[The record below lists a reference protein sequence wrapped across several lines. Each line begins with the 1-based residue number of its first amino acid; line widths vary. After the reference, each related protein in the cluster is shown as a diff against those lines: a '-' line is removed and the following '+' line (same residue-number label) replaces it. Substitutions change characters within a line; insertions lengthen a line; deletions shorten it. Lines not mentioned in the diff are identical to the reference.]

1 MADILRVTT
10 PLVNKS
16 QQVETR
22 PNIDP
27 TAQFPI
33 QDPTRVPRPGAQ
45 SELLGQNN
53 GMVQQDETSAM
64 LLNLLKDPSVT
75 VNFLKSISSMEAL
88 IKLLPVNNSPFT
100 KEIEQM
106 FGELLVPA
114 GNIAG
119 EMVRQENA
127 STYFKGELFDL
138 LREAIRQ
145 SPEQGELR
153 DAAVSFLKALTLY
166 HTRQEALGSVANS
179 LQYLS
184 DSLSSSPTLS
194 QKLGQLANRYRAG
207 DAPTFFRFLRQ
218 DTLELLKEVEE
229 SILFSDN
236 TEKVVRMA
244 IYNLSRYNDNGTFL
258 QESVSRMLMQ
268 LRGDEAREHFLSALE
283 QLLEEEK
290 QVQQQQ
296 PLPGQKREETA
307 LGVLTRILQ
316 RQMSSE
322 ELMASSSDKLEKI
335 IHSLLCSPCNF
346 TPLLHFVLPVQY
358 EDLQSFAE
366 IWINPNGGEDDRER
380 QSDGGRVIHML
391 LAFDVGG
398 IGRFELELFVRD
410 KVIDFSLYCPPA
422 YTNLYAEVKNDLRQ
436 CAGDTGYRFGEIKV
450 DRLDRPR
457 SLMDVFKS
465 LPYKRT
471 GVDVKI

>member
-10 PLVNKS
+10 PLINKS
-16 QQVETR
+16 QQVEAR
-22 PNIDP
+22 PNVDP
-27 TAQFPI
+27 AAQFPI
-33 QDPTRVPRPGAQ
+33 QDPSRVPRPGAQ
-45 SELLGQNN
+45 SELLQQNN
-53 GMVQQDETSAM
+53 GMIQQDETSAM
-64 LLNLLKDPSVT
+64 LLSLLKDPSVT

-127 STYFKGELFDL
+127 STYFKGEMFDL
-138 LREAIRQ
+138 LRDAIREN
-145 SPEQGELR
+145 PEQTELR

-166 HTRQEALGSVANS
+166 HTRREALGSVANS

-184 DSLSSSPTLS
+184 ETLSPSSSLSG
-194 QKLGQLANRYRAG
+194 KLEQLANRYRAG
-207 DAPTFFRFLRQ
+207 DAPTFFRLLRQ
-218 DTLELLKEVEE
+218 DTLKLLKEVEE

-236 TEKVVRMA
+236 TDKVVRMA

-258 QESVSRMLMQ
+258 QESVSRLLMQ
-268 LRGDEAREHFLSALE
+268 LRGDDARESFLSSLE

-290 QVQQQQ
+290 NPQ
-296 PLPGQKREETA
+296 PKREETA

-322 ELMASSSDKLEKI
+322 EIMASSSDKLEKI

-366 IWINPNGGEDDRER
+366 IWINPNGGEDDRDR
-380 QSDGGRVIHML
+380 PADSARVIHML

-422 YTNLYAEVKNDLRQ
+422 YTRLYGEVKNELRQ
-436 CAGDTGYRFGEIKV
+436 CVGNTGYRFGEIKV